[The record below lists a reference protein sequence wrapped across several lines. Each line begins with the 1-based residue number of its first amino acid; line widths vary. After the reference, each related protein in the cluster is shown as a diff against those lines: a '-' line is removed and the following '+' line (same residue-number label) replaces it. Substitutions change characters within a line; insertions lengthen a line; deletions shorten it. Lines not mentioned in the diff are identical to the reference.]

1 MKITRA
7 PRRGKPTS
15 FLCRIRQ
22 AVPHAESDVAWS
34 GSYSADPL
42 IRGGIPCGVF
52 VLTILLDLFAAL
64 AVKLGM
70 PKIGVIGIYILG
82 AVITFGLSMVSGFGM
97 MI

>member
-22 AVPHAESDVAWS
+22 PVPHAESDVAWS

-42 IRGGIPCGVF
+42 ITGRDSLWRLRPDDPAGPVRGS
-52 VLTILLDLFAAL
+52 D
-64 AVKLGM
+64 
-70 PKIGVIGIYILG
+70 
-82 AVITFGLSMVSGFGM
+82 S
-97 MI
+97 